1 MGLISDTVG
10 FVLWLITWPIRAV
23 SGPQSEISDSTKDL
37 IDSGEESTED
47 IEEGVDEGAQNTVDP
62 VEDSFDAMSEQIFE
76 GIAGPLRGFF
86 NGIGW
91 GIEQLAGIPAN
102 IAGNGESIAGFG
114 VFIQND
120 FGIPQRLVPKDI
132 WQFLDAVGGWFI
144 GAGDTISGFF
154 HTIEGALHKIAGI
167 FHTAAGFFTYLGNL
181 NGWEGILGFLFP
193 IFALIPVSAYV
204 ALTASFNTFGIPF
217 TPYQV
222 PYPTFNRTD
231 DAFEGFAGVVLGAEL
246 LLWTSSN
253 QAGAFLIMFTGMAL
267 VFWAIIQERG
277 SLYIIGTPSLLLGTW
292 LLLGAIK
299 AGVIA
304 MVVGTV
310 GMYLGYR
317 LLVERLEQTGEE
329 QIAQDRDL
337 QLG

>member
-62 VEDSFDAMSEQIFE
+62 IEDSFDAMSEQIFE

-86 NGIGW
+86 NGVGGFLDYIAGGPEALRGLGEWISSAFGQEWILGYFPKEGRAVLEIIGTILIVP
-91 GIEQLAGIPAN
+91 GDILAGVLHGA
-102 IAGNGESIAGFG
+102 ADFFFG
-114 VFIQND
+114 
-120 FGIPQRLVPKDI
+120 
-132 WQFLDAVGGWFI
+132 
-144 GAGDTISGFF
+144 
-154 HTIEGALHKIAGI
+154 
-167 FHTAAGFFTYLGNL
+167 TASFFTYLGNL

>member
-10 FVLWLITWPIRAV
+10 VVLWLITWPIRVV
-23 SGPQSEISDSTKDL
+23 SGPQSEISDSAKDL

-47 IEEGVDEGAQNTVDP
+47 IEEDVDEGAQNTVDP
-62 VEDSFDAMSEQIFE
+62 IEDSFDVMSEQIFE
-76 GIAGPLRGFF
+76 GVAGPIRGFF
-86 NGIGW
+86 NAIGGFFRW
-91 GIEQLAGIPAN
+91 L
-102 IAGNGESIAGFG
+102 AGFG
-114 VFIQND
+114 
-120 FGIPQRLVPKDI
+120 
-132 WQFLDAVGGWFI
+132 DAVRGLGEFLYNVPFWPKNVTPGPLRNIFESVGGPFI
-144 GAGDTISGFF
+144 SFG
-154 HTIEGALHKIAGI
+154 GALNSFFMSIAAP
-167 FHTAAGFFTYLGNL
+167 FFTAAGFFTYLGNL

-277 SLYIIGTPSLLLGTW
+277 SLYIIGTPSLLLGT
-292 LLLGAIK
+292 
-299 AGVIA
+299 
-304 MVVGTV
+304 
-310 GMYLGYR
+310 
-317 LLVERLEQTGEE
+317 
-329 QIAQDRDL
+329 
-337 QLG
+337 